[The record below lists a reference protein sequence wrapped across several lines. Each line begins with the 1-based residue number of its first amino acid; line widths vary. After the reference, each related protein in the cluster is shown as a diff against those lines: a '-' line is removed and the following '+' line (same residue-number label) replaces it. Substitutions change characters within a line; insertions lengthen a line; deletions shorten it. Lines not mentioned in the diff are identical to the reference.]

1 MTSSRTPE
9 ATSSRSQYLIPT
21 ITSLGVLV
29 LLGLRVWQ
37 TGLLGDELLFVH
49 AIDLGA
55 SDGLFAVGSSH
66 PPFVRLLVSLFAD
79 GESPD
84 WLLRLPSVAMAVAT
98 VFVWNAILS
107 RLVPDR
113 WLIALLLPAMALSP
127 VWLTQGFQC
136 LPYAALAFFSSLH
149 CLAWMGMLESDRL
162 SWKCLFVVSGILLPW
177 THFFGIN
184 VLLVDQLIWGI
195 LLLKRVVSI
204 KSWLTL
210 NALIAALTLPVVPLA
225 AYYVRIESTFSIKPI
240 EDFDSYFLPVSSLFF
255 SYLTFSVFTT
265 YWPTFLL
272 LYAAAAVF
280 LGIVIQSRGSEEVE
294 VDPLKSDEV
303 RTANKPLNDWF
314 GCIAVG
320 FLLAGFGAG
329 QLHSWIGQSAMWP
342 RYMLAGSWIHLPLI
356 AFFLWRF
363 ANRTAA
369 RVAAAAGLLYAL
381 VGSQYALQVH
391 GTDCHQVASELR
403 TNWQPGDRFLE
414 QGVDI
419 WSGENHFDR
428 LWFRRYVS
436 PDWSV
441 LALPAVPRDTVLET
455 GLQLESVP
463 ADCERIWVFSHLFTD
478 EFHDR
483 QNIPGWEL
491 KATACYGDV
500 CPLAVYVRIPTDN
513 EQTVSHRN

>member
-1 MTSSRTPE
+1 MNIAQTSQVTD
-9 ATSSRSQYLIPT
+9 SRSSFLIPT
-21 ITSLGVLV
+21 LTSLGVLV
-29 LLGLRVWQ
+29 LLALRVWR

-49 AIDLGA
+49 AIDLGV
-55 SDGLFAVGSSH
+55 SEGLFAVGSSH

-84 WLLRLPSVAMAVAT
+84 WLLRLPSVLMAVAT
-98 VFVWNAILS
+98 VFVWDAILR

-136 LPYAALAFFSSLH
+136 LPYAALALFSSLH
-149 CLAWMGMLESDRL
+149 CLAWMGMLESDRTR
-162 SWKCLFVVSGILLPW
+162 WKCLFIASGILLPW

-184 VLLVDQLIWGI
+184 VLLVDQLIWG
-195 LLLKRVVSI
+195 LFLLKRKVSI
-204 KSWLTL
+204 KAWLTM
-210 NALIAALTLPVVPLA
+210 NAIIAALTLPVVPIA
-225 AYYVRIESTFSIKPI
+225 TFYVRIESTFDIKPI
-240 EDFDSYFLPVSSLFF
+240 ADFDSYFVPVSSLFF

-265 YWPTFLL
+265 YWPTFLI

-280 LGIVIQSRGSEEVE
+280 LGMVIRSKSSSRTEASAGE
-294 VDPLKSDEV
+294 SDEV
-303 RTANKPLNDWF
+303 RAANNPLNDWF

-356 AFFLWRF
+356 AFFLWKF
-363 ANRTAA
+363 VNRTAA
-369 RVAAAAGLLYAL
+369 RVAAGVGLLCAL

-391 GTDCHQVASELR
+391 GTDCQRVASELR
-403 TNWQPGDRFLE
+403 TNWQSGDRFLE

-436 PDWSV
+436 PEWPLLQLPTVPRESV
-441 LALPAVPRDTVLET
+441 LEA
-455 GLQLESVP
+455 GLQFDSVP
-463 ADCERIWVFSHLFTD
+463 EDCKRIWVFSHLFAD
-478 EFHDR
+478 EFHER

-491 KATACYGDV
+491 KASACYGDA

-513 EQTVSHRN
+513 EHMVSHHE